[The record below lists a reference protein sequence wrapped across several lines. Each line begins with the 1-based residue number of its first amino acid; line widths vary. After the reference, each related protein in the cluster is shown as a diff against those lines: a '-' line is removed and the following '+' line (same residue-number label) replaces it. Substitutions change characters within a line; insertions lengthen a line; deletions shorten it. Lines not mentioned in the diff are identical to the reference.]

1 LGENLRKVNESRCSA
16 DFVVFQTCREKK
28 GMTES
33 VEHITSEVRRFVES
47 SFSYEVFDVTF
58 KPVHGRMVLEVM
70 LDSPDGIKVKDC
82 EKVSKALSDYLDETD
97 LIHRAFTLEVSSPGV
112 ERVFKRRVDYE
123 RHVGK
128 LVKWTL
134 LEPESGHKEVFQARL
149 QEFSPDKIVVRSEK
163 GLREFPLT
171 MVKEARAV
179 FEFPPKLQR
188 G

>member
-1 LGENLRKVNESRCSA
+1 V
-16 DFVVFQTCREKK
+16 
-28 GMTES
+28 TES
-33 VEHITSEVRRFVES
+33 VERITTEVRRFVES
-47 SFSYEVFDVTF
+47 SFSYEIFDVTF
-58 KPVHGRMVLEVM
+58 KPVHGQMVLEVTI
-70 LDSPDGIKVKDC
+70 DCVDGIKVKDC
-82 EKVSKALSDYLDETD
+82 EQVSKALSDYLDETD
-97 LIHRAFTLEVSSPGV
+97 LIHRAFTLEISSPGV
-112 ERVFKRRVDYE
+112 ERVFKRQVDYE

-134 LEPESGHKEVFQARL
+134 LATETSQKEVFQARL
-149 QEFSPDKIVVRSEK
+149 QEFSPEKIVVRSDK